1 MEPAR
6 KLSLSHQ
13 RQRLI
18 ETLQRINFGKI
29 ERIPFRDGQ
38 PELSDASKVFR
49 EHKFR
54 SESGP
59 NRHLATEDFAIK
71 RQLVELFHYF
81 DEQVDGEIELLE
93 VQNGLPFRM
102 TVIESAA

>member
-6 KLSLSHQ
+6 KSSLSHQ
-13 RQRLI
+13 RQRLV
-18 ETLQRINFGKI
+18 ETLQRISFGKI

-54 SESGP
+54 SETGP
-59 NRHLATEDFAIK
+59 NRHFPTEDFAIK

-81 DEQVDGEIELLE
+81 DEQVNAEIELLE
-93 VQNGLPFRM
+93 IQNGLPFRM

>member
-1 MEPAR
+1 MELAR
-6 KLSLSHQ
+6 KSSLSHQ
-13 RQRLI
+13 RQRLV

-29 ERIPFRDGQ
+29 VRIPFRDGQ
-38 PELSDASKVFR
+38 PELGDTSKVFR

-54 SESGP
+54 SENGP
-59 NRHLATEDFAIK
+59 NKHLATEDFAIK

-81 DEQVDGEIELLE
+81 DEQVNGEIELLE

-102 TVIESAA
+102 TVIESAV